1 MTRQSTDK
9 EGGREVVGRG
19 SDEGRGMRH
28 DVEKTHGRGG
38 NLVSGKG
45 MTGLKVPE
53 RAHHDLKMDHHHDGK
68 GPFYGVAGKAS
79 TRREDG
85 KY

>member
-38 NLVSGKG
+38 DLV
-45 MTGLKVPE
+45 TGLRVPE
-53 RAHHDLKMDHHHDGK
+53 RANHDLKMKHEERAR
-68 GPFYGVAGKAS
+68 GPFHKVGSKAS

-85 KY
+85 HGKY

>member
-1 MTRQSTDK
+1 MIRESTDK
-9 EGGREVVGRG
+9 VGGREVVGRG

-28 DVEKTHGRGG
+28 DVEKTKGRGG
-38 NLVSGKG
+38 DFV
-45 MTGLKVPE
+45 TGLRVSE
-53 RAHHDLKMDHHHDGK
+53 RANHDLKMDHHERVK
-68 GPFYGVAGKAS
+68 GPFHKVGDRAS

>member
-1 MTRQSTDK
+1 MTRESTDK
-9 EGGREVVGRG
+9 EGGREVVGRFPDG
-19 SDEGRGMRH
+19 GREMRH
-28 DVEKTHGRGG
+28 DVEKTKGRGG
-38 NLVSGKG
+38 NLVSG

-53 RAHHDLKMDHHHDGK
+53 RAQRDLKMDHHHDGK
-68 GPFYGVAGKAS
+68 GPFHGVASKAS

>member
-1 MTRQSTDK
+1 MVRESTDK

-28 DVEKTHGRGG
+28 DVNKSSGRGAG
-38 NLVSGKG
+38 FAK
-45 MTGLKVPE
+45 MDGLKVPE
-53 RAHHDLKMDHHHDGK
+53 RAHHDLKMDHAERAH
-68 GPFYGVAGKAS
+68 GPFHKVGSKAS